1 MAEIFQYLVVLML
14 AVWTAKLAIT
24 KGRNGWIWGCAAL
37 VLGLLPWHLIGVI
50 PVLALMFIKGPTN
63 SPNMQER
70 ESICPRCNKSYVEG
84 QHFCTGCGWDL
95 SQEHP
100 IVESA
105 ETQAKSNQPQIPTT
119 VPSTGAVQS
128 HEPAEESKIAT
139 ELISDD
145 IPVPNINEEPTLDSG
160 TVSDHSEEA
169 YVPWG
174 TYDVGEAP
182 TAPTMVSRG
191 LERFNEGKFQEAID
205 QFTKAIALD
214 PDYAEAWERRSEA
227 YSQLGRSQQ
236 AEDDRQHLRGLG
248 PSSSPG

>member
-1 MAEIFQYLVVLML
+1 ML
-14 AVWTAKLAIT
+14 SVWTARLAFT

-50 PVLALMFIKGPTN
+50 PVLALMFIKAPTK
-63 SPNMQER
+63 SPDAQKR
-70 ESICPRCNKSYVEG
+70 EAICPRCNNSYMEG

-95 SQEHP
+95 NQTLP
-100 IVESA
+100 VVEPD
-105 ETQAKSNQPQIPTT
+105 ETESKSNQPQIPTT
-119 VPSTGAVQS
+119 VHSTGAVQS
-128 HEPAEESKIAT
+128 HEPEEESKIET
-139 ELISDD
+139 ESILDD
-145 IPVPNINEEPTLDSG
+145 IPVPNINEGPTLDSR

-182 TAPTMVSRG
+182 TAPAMVARG
-191 LERFNEGKFQEAID
+191 IGRFNEGKFQEAID

-236 AEDDRQHLRGLG
+236 AEDDRQHLQGLG